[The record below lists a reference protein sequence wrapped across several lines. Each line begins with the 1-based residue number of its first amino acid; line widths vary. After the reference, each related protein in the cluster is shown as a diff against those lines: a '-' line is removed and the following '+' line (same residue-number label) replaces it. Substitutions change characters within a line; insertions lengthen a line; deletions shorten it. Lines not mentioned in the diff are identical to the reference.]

1 MNLNQVMLP
10 ATDVERSAGFYR
22 TLGFV
27 QIVSSLPSYARF
39 ECPGGATF
47 SLHQVNSIVQG
58 SGVIVYFECEDLD
71 ATCRELAERGIPFDS
86 MPTDQPWLWREAYVR
101 DPDGNV
107 LCLYHAGTNRRF
119 PPWRLR
125 RDG

>member
-1 MNLNQVMLP
+1 MNLNQVTLP
-10 ATDVERSAGFYR
+10 ATNVERSASFYR

-27 QIVSSLPSYARF
+27 QIVSNLPSYARF
-39 ECPGGATF
+39 ECHDGATF
-47 SLHQVNSIVQG
+47 SLHQVASIVQD

-71 ATCRELAERGIPFDS
+71 ATWRELVERGVQFDS
-86 MPTDQPWLWREAYVR
+86 MPKDQPYLWREAYLR

-107 LCLYHAGTNRRF
+107 LCLYHAGTNRRY

-125 RDG
+125 

>member
-39 ECPGGATF
+39 ECPGGATL
-47 SLHQVNSIVQG
+47 SLHQVTSIVQD

-71 ATCRELAERGIPFDS
+71 ATCRELAERRIPFDS
-86 MPTDQPWLWREAYVR
+86 MPTDRPWLWREAYVR

-107 LCLYHAGTNRRF
+107 LCLYHAGANRRF

-125 RDG
+125 HED